1 MIKIF
6 SIIVVSLIIVFKV
19 MAYEEA
25 NYKIVK
31 QNKVYEIRKY
41 SDRLAIEAITSN
53 QGSSFRK
60 LFNYISGNN
69 ESKEEISMTTPVTQ
83 VEKKGNMTMQFYLPS
98 KFNKDNTP
106 NPSNS
111 EVKVLNIKGGYYAV
125 IKYSG
130 RASDKNFIKH
140 KDILK
145 NELKKNDITI
155 LSSPIKATYDKPFT
169 LPMLR
174 RNEAMFKIDILFF
187 FNSSSKIF
195 LCLIKLFSEF
205 LPEYIIT
212 A

>member
-6 SIIVVSLIIVFKV
+6 SAIVVSLIIGFKV

-25 NYKIVK
+25 NYKVVK

-53 QGSSFRK
+53 EGSSFRK

-69 ESKEEISMTTPVTQ
+69 ENKEEISMTTPVTQ

-106 NPSNS
+106 IPSNS

-174 RNEAMFKIDILFF
+174 RNEAMFKIDINL
-187 FNSSSKIF
+187 
-195 LCLIKLFSEF
+195 
-205 LPEYIIT
+205 
-212 A
+212 